1 MIFKFFQFF
10 KNMAK
15 RLANFILG
23 YPFIVQNKINPG
35 NPKPPIIKEPEIH
48 EYFEI
53 FNHTNDGPEL
63 NPRTDIT
70 LTSYPKKNDPSKLYS
85 DNIVGQSGISVSG
98 ILLLDK
104 KSKNVN
110 YTTQEWNTSIR
121 EKYKNSQNSLPAQHK
136 YSFERNGYFND
147 GPNLVN
153 FIKEHADD
161 FYVLFGVMNF
171 PFYDGNRIPD
181 EGEFLGYK
189 YPGIN
194 EIESLL
200 EGNPTIIGNFGD
212 AFIEPFK
219 MALSRIQMENFDEEK
234 SKQVLKD
241 IFNMMYPVSI
251 LIDPQAKTYK
261 IGGGYVPQGNINS
274 DNFNENNN
282 NIEEFRRNQIDGV
295 DSIINNYR

>member
-53 FNHTNDGPEL
+53 FNYTNNGPEL
-63 NPRTDIT
+63 NTNTSIS
-70 LTSYPKKNDPSKLYS
+70 LTSYPKKNDYSKSYQTSL
-85 DNIVGQSGISVSG
+85 DGNMETGVSG

-121 EKYKNSQNSLPAQHK
+121 EKYKNSQNSLPVQ
-136 YSFERNGYFND
+136 YRFLFEKNSYFND
-147 GPNLVN
+147 GSQLAN
-153 FIKEHADD
+153 FIKEHPND
-161 FYVLFGVMNF
+161 FYVLYGVLNF

-194 EIESLL
+194 EVESIL
-200 EGNPTIIGNFGD
+200 EGNPTITGNFGD
-212 AFIEPFK
+212 VFTEPFK

-241 IFNMMYPVSI
+241 VFNMMYPVSI
-251 LIDPQAKTYK
+251 LIDPQTKTYK